1 MDIAVVKQAGRRHRA
16 VVGTDHGTVQ
26 FAVADYGARLPHDL
40 VHYVVE
46 RALGMRY
53 GFWGLIAAG
62 ARFDS
67 VAAFGARRP
76 RRLSAVDDPLVA
88 AHAAEL
94 GEAERVANAVS
105 RPGAEAGLGADVRAA
120 VEAELARLT
129 AEWQALDVGGVLRLI
144 WP

>member
-1 MDIAVVKQAGRRHRA
+1 MDIAVVKQADGRHRA
-16 VVGTDHGTVQ
+16 VVTTDDGTVQ
-26 FAVADYGARLPHDL
+26 FAVADYGTHLPHDL
-40 VHYVVE
+40 VHYAVE

-76 RRLSAVDDPLVA
+76 RRLAAVDDPLVA

-105 RPGAEAGLGADVRAA
+105 RPGAEAGLAAGMRA
-120 VEAELARLT
+120 VMDAELARLT
-129 AEWQALDVGGVLRLI
+129 TEWHALGVGGVLRLR